1 MPSIASL
8 IRRIGTLRRRG
19 EKTEG
24 TGEALPDSA
33 EGNRSALERP
43 PARRPPPSPK
53 SRAAPGTR
61 AWKDASHTTPPAGKK
76 KSVASKIKSTLSGLT
91 GWRSKRKEK
100 PTNDAVTCYSNR
112 SDPPKAATRQATRQD
127 KSAQRGDGKETASA
141 GQTLGSSETL
151 APGPRELVAQAIDA
165 LYNSTEK
172 HADAIG
178 LSVAVHGLCR
188 VSVRLSHA
196 RTHECT
202 HTHTHKL

>member
-61 AWKDASHTTPPAGKK
+61 ALFDGLPAADPATPNQMNNKKLWPTAQASLSTADKRVVLGDCVLAADRA
-76 KSVASKIKSTLSGLT
+76 VASV
-91 GWRSKRKEK
+91 
-100 PTNDAVTCYSNR
+100 DV
-112 SDPPKAATRQATRQD
+112 
-127 KSAQRGDGKETASA
+127 GDGASV
-141 GQTLGSSETL
+141 G
-151 APGPRELVAQAIDA
+151 
-165 LYNSTEK
+165 
-172 HADAIG
+172 
-178 LSVAVHGLCR
+178 
-188 VSVRLSHA
+188 
-196 RTHECT
+196 
-202 HTHTHKL
+202 